1 MDKLEAM
8 QTFIRVVDAGTFTR
22 AADLL
27 GLPKSTVT
35 RQVQALEK
43 QLGVK
48 LLHRTSRHLSVTEEG
63 AAYYQGANKLLEQ
76 VGELESGV
84 AGAAKAPRGKLRVEM
99 PGSVAYHLV
108 VPALP
113 GFFALYPDVQLELSV
128 GNRSVDLIAESVDC
142 VIRVGPLMN
151 DSLIARPLNSLP
163 MVTCAT
169 PDYLARN
176 GTPQHPAD
184 LEKGHTLIQI
194 ASPKSGRAFDQELVR
209 GEEAFVLKGRHQ
221 VSLNDST
228 AALVAGLAGLGVL
241 TTYGFLVD
249 KYLASGELRAVCPDW
264 SGEQMQVHV
273 AYPENRSI
281 SSKVRVFLDWVTVL
295 FGAGRSR

>member
-1 MDKLEAM
+1 MNKLDAM
-8 QTFIRVVDAGTFTR
+8 QTFIRVVDAGTLTR

-35 RQVQALEK
+35 RQLQALEK

-48 LLHRTSRHLSVTEEG
+48 LLHRTSRQLAVTEQG
-63 AAYYQGANKLLEQ
+63 AAYYQGAIKLLDQ
-76 VGELESGV
+76 VGELESSV
-84 AGAAKAPRGKLRVEM
+84 AGASQTPRGKLRVEM

-108 VPALP
+108 IPALP
-113 GFFALYPDVQLELSV
+113 GFFALYPDVQFELSV

-151 DSLIARPLNSLP
+151 DSLIARPLGSLP

-169 PDYLARN
+169 PEYLARH
-176 GTPQHPAD
+176 GTPTHPAE
-184 LEKGHTLIQI
+184 LGKGHTLIQI
-194 ASPKSGRAFDQELVR
+194 ASPQSGRAFDQELFR
-209 GEEAFVLKGRHQ
+209 GEEAFVLQGRHQ
-221 VSLNDST
+221 LSVNDST

-241 TTYGFLVD
+241 TTYGFLVN
-249 KYLASGELRAVCPDW
+249 KYLASGELRQVCAEW
-264 SGEQMQVHV
+264 SGERIAVHV

-281 SSKVRVFLDWVTVL
+281 ASKVRGFLEWVTVL
-295 FGAGRSR
+295 FRNGE